1 MNAYVNGSSVVK
13 KINFKKH
20 LQNENH
26 EITALHLKENQKL
39 SQVAEDTNKSSGN
52 SSQNKSSTGAAK

>member
-52 SSQNKSSTGAAK
+52 SSQNNSSTGAAK